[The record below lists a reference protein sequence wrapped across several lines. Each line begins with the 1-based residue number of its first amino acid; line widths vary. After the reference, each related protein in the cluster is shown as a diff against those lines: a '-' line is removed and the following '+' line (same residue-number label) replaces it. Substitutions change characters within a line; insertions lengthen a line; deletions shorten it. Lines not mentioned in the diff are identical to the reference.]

1 LKKKNS
7 TTCKGII
14 LAGGSGTRLY
24 PSTLVTSK
32 QLLPVYDK
40 PMIYYPLSILIQAGI
55 SEILIISSAHDL
67 PRIEELFGDGK
78 HLGLQ
83 LSYAPQAEPNGIAEA
98 FLIGE
103 NFINGDSVALILGD
117 NLFTGPYL
125 QTLVQK
131 ASENTTGATVFG
143 YEVQDPSRYGVI
155 AFDKNGQPK
164 EIVEKPKNPS
174 SRYAVTGLYFYDHN
188 VVNIAKTLKPSPRGE
203 LEITDVNRVY
213 LENAKLNVTILDR
226 GYAWLD
232 TGTADALHK
241 ASAYVQ
247 TLQERQGIQIGCIEE
262 EAYKMDLISGEQ
274 LLQLA
279 DRYSSN
285 SYGNYLKNLLPYEV
299 LTKF

>member
-1 LKKKNS
+1 MKKKNS
-7 TTCKGII
+7 TCKGII

-40 PMIYYPLSILIQAGI
+40 PMIYYPLSVLIQAGI
-55 SEILIISSAHDL
+55 SEILIISSPHDL
-67 PRIEELFGDGK
+67 PRINELFGDGAQ
-78 HLGLQ
+78 LGLQ
-83 LSYAPQAEPNGIAEA
+83 LSYAAQAEPNGIAEA

-103 NFINGDSVALILGD
+103 NFINDDPVALILGD
-117 NLFTGPYL
+117 NLYTGPHL
-125 QTLVQK
+125 KTLVQK
-131 ASENTTGATVFG
+131 AAETTSGATVFG

-155 AFDKNGQPK
+155 AFDENGLPK
-164 EIVEKPKNPS
+164 EIIEKPKNPP

-188 VVNIAKTLKPSPRGE
+188 VVNIAKSLKPSPRGE
-203 LEITDVNRVY
+203 LEITDVNRIY
-213 LENAKLNVTILDR
+213 LQNAKLNVTILDR

-262 EAYKMDLISGEQ
+262 EAYKMGFINEEQ
-274 LLQLA
+274 LFQIA
-279 DRYSSN
+279 DSYSSN
-285 SYGNYLKNLLPYEV
+285 SYGNYLKNLLSQDI
-299 LTKF
+299 LTKS

>member
-1 LKKKNS
+1 MKKKNS
-7 TTCKGII
+7 TCKGII

-40 PMIYYPLSILIQAGI
+40 PMIYYPLSVLIQAGI
-55 SEILIISSAHDL
+55 REILIISSPHDL
-67 PRIEELFGDGK
+67 PRIEELFGDGC
-78 HLGLQ
+78 HLGLK
-83 LSYAPQAEPNGIAEA
+83 LTYAPQSQPNGIAEA
-98 FLIGE
+98 FIIGE
-103 NFINGDSVALILGD
+103 KFINGDPVALILGD
-117 NLFTGPYL
+117 NLFTGPHL

-131 ASENTTGATVFG
+131 AAKTTSGATVFG

-155 AFDKNGQPK
+155 AFDESGRPK
-164 EIVEKPKNPS
+164 EIIEKPKNPP

-213 LENAKLNVTILDR
+213 LQNNKLNVTIIDR

-262 EAYKMDLISGEQ
+262 EAFKMGFINEGQ
-274 LLQLA
+274 LLKLA
-279 DRYSSN
+279 ERYSSN
-285 SYGNYLKNLLPYEV
+285 TYGHYLSNLLPDKV
-299 LTKF
+299 LTKS

>member
-1 LKKKNS
+1 MKKKNS
-7 TTCKGII
+7 TCKGII

-40 PMIYYPLSILIQAGI
+40 PMIYYPLSVLIQAGI
-55 SEILIISSAHDL
+55 REILIISSPHDL

-83 LSYAPQAEPNGIAEA
+83 LSYSAQPEPNGIAEA

-103 NFINGDSVALILGD
+103 NFINGDPVALILGD
-117 NLFTGPYL
+117 NLFTGPHL
-125 QTLVQK
+125 QALVQK
-131 ASENTTGATVFG
+131 AAQTTSGATVFG

-155 AFDKNGQPK
+155 AFDENRKPK
-164 EIVEKPKNPS
+164 EIIEKPKNPP

-213 LENAKLNVTILDR
+213 LQNTKLNVTILDR

-247 TLQERQGIQIGCIEE
+247 TLQERQGVQIGCIEE
-262 EAYKMDLISGEQ
+262 EAYKMDLISDAQ

-279 DRYSSN
+279 NCYSSN
-285 SYGNYLKNLLPYEV
+285 SYGSYLKALIPCEV
-299 LTKF
+299 LTNS

>member
-1 LKKKNS
+1 MKKKNS
-7 TTCKGII
+7 TCKGII

-40 PMIYYPLSILIQAGI
+40 PMIYYPLSVLIQAGI
-55 SEILIISSAHDL
+55 REILIISSPHDL

-83 LSYAPQAEPNGIAEA
+83 LSYAAQSEPNGIAEA

-103 NFINGDSVALILGD
+103 GFINGDPVALILGD
-117 NLFTGPYL
+117 NLFTGPHL
-125 QTLVQK
+125 QALVQK
-131 ASENTTGATVFG
+131 AAQTASGSTVFG
-143 YEVQDPSRYGVI
+143 YEVQDPTRYGVI
-155 AFDKNGQPK
+155 AFDENRKPK
-164 EIVEKPKNPS
+164 EIIEKPKNPP

-213 LENAKLNVTILDR
+213 LQNTKLNVTILDR

-262 EAYKMDLISGEQ
+262 EAYKMGFITEKQ

-279 DRYSSN
+279 ERYSSN
-285 SYGNYLKNLLPYEV
+285 SYGSYLKALIPHEV
-299 LTKF
+299 LTNSL

>member
-1 LKKKNS
+1 MKKKNS
-7 TTCKGII
+7 TKCKGII

-40 PMIYYPLSILIQAGI
+40 PMIYYPLSVLIQAGI
-55 SEILIISSAHDL
+55 REILIISSPHDL

-83 LSYAPQAEPNGIAEA
+83 LSYAAQPEPNGIAEA

-103 NFINGDSVALILGD
+103 NFINGDPVALILGD
-117 NLFTGPYL
+117 NLFTGPHL
-125 QTLVQK
+125 QALVQK
-131 ASENTTGATVFG
+131 AAETTYGATVFG

-155 AFDKNGQPK
+155 AFDEHGKPK
-164 EIVEKPKNPS
+164 EIIEKPKNPP
-174 SRYAVTGLYFYDHN
+174 SRYAVTGLYFYDHD
-188 VVNIAKTLKPSPRGE
+188 VVNIARILKPSPRGE

-213 LENAKLNVTILDR
+213 LQNAKLNVTILDR

-262 EAYKMDLISGEQ
+262 EAYKMNLITDEK

-279 DRYSSN
+279 NRYSSN
-285 SYGNYLKNLLPYEV
+285 SYGSYLKNLISCEV
-299 LTKF
+299 LTKS

>member
-1 LKKKNS
+1 
-7 TTCKGII
+7 
-14 LAGGSGTRLY
+14 
-24 PSTLVTSK
+24 
-32 QLLPVYDK
+32 
-40 PMIYYPLSILIQAGI
+40 MIYYPLSVLIQAGI
-55 SEILIISSAHDL
+55 REILIISSPHDL

-83 LSYAPQAEPNGIAEA
+83 LSYSAQPEPNGIAEA

-103 NFINGDSVALILGD
+103 NFINGDPVALILGD
-117 NLFTGPYL
+117 NLFTGPHL
-125 QTLVQK
+125 QALVQK
-131 ASENTTGATVFG
+131 AAQTTSGATVFG

-155 AFDKNGQPK
+155 AFDENRKPK
-164 EIVEKPKNPS
+164 EIIEKPKNPP

-213 LENAKLNVTILDR
+213 LQNTKLNVTILDR

-262 EAYKMDLISGEQ
+262 EAYKMDLISDAQ

-279 DRYSSN
+279 NCYSSN
-285 SYGNYLKNLLPYEV
+285 SYGSYLKALIPCEV
-299 LTKF
+299 LTNS

>member
-1 LKKKNS
+1 MKKKNS
-7 TTCKGII
+7 TCKGII

-40 PMIYYPLSILIQAGI
+40 PMIYYPLSVLIQAGI
-55 SEILIISSAHDL
+55 REILIISSPHDL
-67 PRIEELFGDGK
+67 PRIEELFGDGN
-78 HLGLQ
+78 HLGLK
-83 LSYAPQAEPNGIAEA
+83 LSYAPQPAPNGIAEA
-98 FLIGE
+98 FIIGE
-103 NFINGDSVALILGD
+103 KFINGDPVALILGD
-117 NLFTGPYL
+117 NLFTGPHL
-125 QTLVQK
+125 QALVQK
-131 ASENTTGATVFG
+131 AAETTSGATVFG

-155 AFDKNGQPK
+155 AFDENGRPK
-164 EIVEKPKNPS
+164 EIIEKPKNPP
-174 SRYAVTGLYFYDHN
+174 SRYAVTGLYFFDHN
-188 VVNIAKTLKPSPRGE
+188 VVNIAKTLKPSSRGE

-213 LENAKLNVTILDR
+213 LQNSKLNVTIIDR

-262 EAYKMDLISGEQ
+262 EAYKMGFINEDQ

-279 DRYSSN
+279 ERYSSN
-285 SYGNYLKNLLPYEV
+285 SYGHYLSNLAPGKV
-299 LTKF
+299 LTKS

>member
-1 LKKKNS
+1 MKKKNS
-7 TTCKGII
+7 TCKGII

-40 PMIYYPLSILIQAGI
+40 PMIYYPLSVLIQAGI
-55 SEILIISSAHDL
+55 REILIISSPHDL

-83 LSYAPQAEPNGIAEA
+83 LSYSAQPEPNGIAEA

-103 NFINGDSVALILGD
+103 NFINGDPVALILGD
-117 NLFTGPYL
+117 NLFTGPHL
-125 QTLVQK
+125 QALVQK
-131 ASENTTGATVFG
+131 AAQTTSGATVFG

-155 AFDKNGQPK
+155 AFDENRKPK
-164 EIVEKPKNPS
+164 EIIEKPKNPP

-213 LENAKLNVTILDR
+213 LQNTKLNVTILDR

-262 EAYKMDLISGEQ
+262 EAYKMDLISDAQ

-279 DRYSSN
+279 NCYSSN
-285 SYGNYLKNLLPYEV
+285 SYGSYLKALIPCEV
-299 LTKF
+299 LTNS